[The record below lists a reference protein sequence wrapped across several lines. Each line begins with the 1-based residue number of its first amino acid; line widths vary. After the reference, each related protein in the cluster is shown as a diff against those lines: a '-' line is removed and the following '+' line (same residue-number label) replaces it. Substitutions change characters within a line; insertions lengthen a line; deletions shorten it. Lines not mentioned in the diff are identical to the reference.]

1 MQNSITNSIG
11 DFNSR
16 LFHGIPAAIR
26 IRVRPFFFFIFPGRS
41 GEAGFSAQRRVKED
55 GQSFAFNVVPIMY
68 ASTVPNHELT

>member
-1 MQNSITNSIG
+1 MEFLPRYGFACGQIC
-11 DFNSR
+11 
-16 LFHGIPAAIR
+16 
-26 IRVRPFFFFIFPGRS
+26 FIFPGRS

>member
-1 MQNSITNSIG
+1 MEFLPRYGSACG
-11 DFNSR
+11 HF
-16 LFHGIPAAIR
+16 L
-26 IRVRPFFFFIFPGRS
+26 FFFIFPGRS